1 MRKFLAFVKRDYLV
15 YVSYKFGI
23 FMQFVRLFIG
33 VIVFYFIGK
42 TFGSSMS
49 PYLANYG
56 SNYFSYV
63 IIGLAGSSFVSVGL
77 ESLASNIRGAQVE
90 GTLEAL
96 LSTPTSIYT
105 ILIGNSL
112 WSFIQAL
119 GGAVL
124 ILALGMYIQKM
135 DVSIANLI
143 ITAFI
148 LLITLAAF
156 LVVGVLSA
164 AFIMIFKQGN
174 PIGMIFG
181 TSSYFLGGIIFP
193 VDVLPQFLQTFSKV
207 LPITHAL
214 NALRGVLLAN
224 SSLISILP
232 AIKNII
238 LFIAILAPVS
248 IIFFRYAVKRAKK
261 DGSLIQY

>member
-1 MRKFLAFVKRDYLV
+1 MRKLLAFVKRDYLV

-23 FMQFVRLFIG
+23 LMQFARLFIS
-33 VIVFYFIGK
+33 VIVFYFLGK
-42 TFGSSMS
+42 TFGSSLS
-49 PYLANYG
+49 PYIARYG
-56 SNYFSYV
+56 TDYFSYV

-77 ESLASNIRGAQVE
+77 HSLASNIRGAQVE

-96 LSTPTSIYT
+96 LSTPSSIYT
-105 ILIGNSL
+105 VLIGNSL

-119 GGAVL
+119 GGAVV
-124 ILALGMYIQKM
+124 ILAFGMYIQKM
-135 DVSIANLI
+135 NLSAAGLG

-148 LLITLAAF
+148 LLLTLAAF

-193 VDVLPQFLQTFSKV
+193 VDVLPQFLQSFSKI

-214 NALRGVLLAN
+214 NALRAVLLSGAPLA
-224 SSLISILP
+224 SVFP
-232 AIKNII
+232 DIKNIA
-238 LFIAILAPVS
+238 LFIALFAPVS
-248 IIFFRYAVKRAKK
+248 IVFFRYAVRRAKK

>member
-1 MRKFLAFVKRDYLV
+1 MKKLLAFIKRDFLV
-15 YVSYKFGI
+15 YISYKFGI
-23 FMQFVRLFIG
+23 LMQFLRLFIS

-49 PYLANYG
+49 PYLARYG
-56 SNYFSYV
+56 NDYFSYV
-63 IIGLAGSSFVSVGL
+63 LIGLAGSSFVSVGL
-77 ESLASNIRGAQVE
+77 DSLASNIRGAQVE
-90 GTLEAL
+90 GTLESL

-119 GGAVL
+119 GGAVVIL
-124 ILALGMYIQKM
+124 IFGMYIQKM
-135 DVSIANLI
+135 NVSIINLTL
-143 ITAFI
+143 TAFV
-148 LLITLAAF
+148 LFLTLAAF
-156 LVVGVLSA
+156 LVVGILSA

-193 VDVLPQFLQTFSKV
+193 VDVLPGFLKIFSNI

-214 NALRGVLLAN
+214 NALRGILLSDSSWISVL
-224 SSLISILP
+224 P
-232 AIKNII
+232 FIKNI
-238 LFIAILAPVS
+238 LFFVIILAPLS
-248 IIFFRYAVKRAKK
+248 LIFFRYAVRRAKK

>member
-23 FMQFVRLFIG
+23 VMQFARLFIS
-33 VIVFYFIGK
+33 VLVFYFIGK

-49 PYLANYG
+49 PHLGNYG
-56 SNYFSYV
+56 GDYFSYV

-77 ESLASNIRGAQVE
+77 HSLASNIRGAQVE

-105 ILIGNSL
+105 ILVGNSL
-112 WSFIQAL
+112 WSFIQSL
-119 GGAVL
+119 GGAMV
-124 ILALGMYIQKM
+124 ILAFGIYIQKM
-135 DVSIANLI
+135 NMSMFNLFLTI
-143 ITAFI
+143 SI
-148 LLITLAAF
+148 LLLTLAAF
-156 LVVGVLSA
+156 LVVGILSA

-193 VDVLPQFLQTFSKV
+193 VNVLPQFLQTFAQI

-214 NALRGVLLAN
+214 NALRGVLLSNA
-224 SSLISILP
+224 SLSDVFPFIL
-232 AIKNII
+232 NI
-238 LFIAILAPVS
+238 LVFIAVLSPVS
-248 IIFFRYAVKRAKK
+248 ILFFRYAVKRAKR

>member
-1 MRKFLAFVKRDYLV
+1 MRKFFAFVKRDLLV

-23 FMQFVRLFIG
+23 LMQFARLFIS

-49 PYLANYG
+49 PYLAHYG
-56 SNYFSYV
+56 SDYFSYV
-63 IIGLAGSSFVSVGL
+63 IIGLAGSSFVYVGL
-77 ESLASNIRGAQVE
+77 DSLASNVRGAQVE

-124 ILALGMYIQKM
+124 ILGLGMYMQKM
-135 DVSIANLI
+135 NVSMINLM

-148 LLITLAAF
+148 LLLTLAAF
-156 LVVGVLSA
+156 LVVGILSA

-181 TSSYFLGGIIFP
+181 SSSYFLGG
-193 VDVLPQFLQTFSKV
+193 
-207 LPITHAL
+207 
-214 NALRGVLLAN
+214 
-224 SSLISILP
+224 
-232 AIKNII
+232 
-238 LFIAILAPVS
+238 
-248 IIFFRYAVKRAKK
+248 
-261 DGSLIQY
+261 